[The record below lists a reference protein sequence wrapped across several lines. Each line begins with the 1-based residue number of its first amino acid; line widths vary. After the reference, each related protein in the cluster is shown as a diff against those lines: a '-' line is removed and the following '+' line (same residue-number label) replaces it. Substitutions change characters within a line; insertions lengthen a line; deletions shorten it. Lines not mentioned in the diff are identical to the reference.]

1 MPADLSSVT
10 ADCGADRV
18 QLTREASGMLIESTR
33 PTLRFHHS
41 FVRGPLFHRAG
52 QSSQALLRACS
63 NKQRSIDSIL
73 DLTAGWGADALTLAR
88 HGKTVVMLERNRTL
102 YTIVAHSL
110 ACLAASDK
118 GTAVAS
124 RLAVVNADALDYL
137 QGPNGGSYDCIYL
150 DPMFP
155 QHKSGAKP
163 AKEMQILQ
171 LLTEN
176 YRIDDCFELAR
187 RLAGKRVVVKRPL
200 KAPALSGDKPDLVK
214 REKTIRFDIYLT
226 G

>member
-1 MPADLSSVT
+1 MPANPSPLAAHRGD
-10 ADCGADRV
+10 DRV
-18 QLTREASGMLIESTR
+18 QLTREASGMLIESTTPKLQFR
-33 PTLRFHHS
+33 HS

-52 QSSQALLRACS
+52 QASQALLRACS
-63 NKQRSIDSIL
+63 NKQGNIHSIL
-73 DLTAGWGADALTLAR
+73 DLTAGWGVDALTLAR

-110 ACLAASDK
+110 ACLAESDN
-118 GTAVAS
+118 GAEIAS
-124 RLAVVNADALDYL
+124 RLSIENADARDYL
-137 QGPNGGSYDCIYL
+137 QSPDAGNYDCIYL

-155 QHKSGAKP
+155 PHKSGAKP

-171 LLTEN
+171 LLAEN
-176 YRIDDCFELAR
+176 HRIEDCFELAR
-187 RLAGKRVVVKRPL
+187 HQAGKRVVVKRPL
-200 KAPALSGDKPDLVK
+200 KAPPLTADKPDLVK